1 MATAASNAQ
10 TIYEDVLAN
19 YLISM
24 ARTVENSVGY
34 ALDALLRP
42 NLERAAALSSQV
54 FLVEP
59 RVNEMEMLI
68 DDHAVRM
75 LRTGLLDDEEIRRV
89 VASQKIA
96 NDLERIGD
104 LAVNISERVISL
116 AGMNI
121 TETPRDLEPM
131 SGAVRG
137 MLGRSLGALIYR
149 NVVLAGEVL
158 ESDDVVDRYR
168 DQIFEHLLA
177 GMIREPSQVAPH
189 LQFVLA
195 TRYLERIADHAT
207 NIAEDIIFWV
217 RGLDV
222 RHGRGLAVLSEPS
235 SLPATDDSNV
245 TQNSH
250 SLHSDVTPLEIL
262 SKLDLHSTSYLGDLC
277 TPGSGPLLLPPAA
290 KQPTSRSETSICNLR

>member
-1 MATAASNAQ
+1 MATPVKSLQ

-24 ARTVENSVGY
+24 ARTVENSVEY

-42 NLERAAALSSQV
+42 SLDRAAALSSQV

-68 DDHAVRM
+68 DDHAVRL
-75 LRTGLLDDEEIRRV
+75 LRTGLLDEEEIRRV

-116 AGMNI
+116 SGMNVAEI
-121 TETPRDLEPM
+121 PQELEPM

-177 GMIREPSQVAPH
+177 GMIQEPSQAAPH
-189 LQFVLA
+189 LQFILA

-222 RHGRGLAVLSEPS
+222 RHGRARF
-235 SLPATDDSNV
+235 NV
-245 TQNSH
+245 DEMNYPQKNS
-250 SLHSDVTPLEIL
+250 
-262 SKLDLHSTSYLGDLC
+262 
-277 TPGSGPLLLPPAA
+277 
-290 KQPTSRSETSICNLR
+290 

>member
-1 MATAASNAQ
+1 MQPARKGEPMATPVGSVQ

-24 ARTVENSVGY
+24 ARTVEGSVGH
-34 ALDALLRP
+34 ALDAILTP
-42 NLERAAALSSQV
+42 NLERANALSSQV
-54 FLVEP
+54 FLIEP

-75 LRTGLLDDEEIRRV
+75 LRTGLLDDEDIRRV

-116 AGMNI
+116 AAMNV

-137 MLGRSLGALIYR
+137 MLGRSLGALIFR
-149 NVVLAGEVL
+149 NVVLAAEVL
-158 ESDDVVDRYR
+158 EADDIVDRYR

-177 GMIREPSQVAPH
+177 GMIQEPSHAAPH
-189 LQFVLA
+189 MQYVLA
-195 TRYLERIADHAT
+195 TRYMERIADHAT

-222 RHGRGLAVLSEPS
+222 RHGRARINVSEVNYPEKR
-235 SLPATDDSNV
+235 L
-245 TQNSH
+245 
-250 SLHSDVTPLEIL
+250 
-262 SKLDLHSTSYLGDLC
+262 
-277 TPGSGPLLLPPAA
+277 
-290 KQPTSRSETSICNLR
+290 

>member
-1 MATAASNAQ
+1 MATPVTKIQ

-24 ARTVENSVGY
+24 ARTVESSVGC

-42 NLERAAALSSQV
+42 DLEAAAELSSKV

-59 RVNEMEMLI
+59 RVNEMEVLI

-116 AGMNI
+116 AGMNV

-131 SGAVRG
+131 AGAVRG
-137 MLGRSLGALIYR
+137 MLGRSLGALIFR

-158 ESDDVVDRYR
+158 EDGTKMAGQKVYDGLKTGAGKVKDTFSSDR
-168 DQIFEHLLA
+168 
-177 GMIREPSQVAPH
+177 
-189 LQFVLA
+189 
-195 TRYLERIADHAT
+195 
-207 NIAEDIIFWV
+207 
-217 RGLDV
+217 
-222 RHGRGLAVLSEPS
+222 
-235 SLPATDDSNV
+235 
-245 TQNSH
+245 
-250 SLHSDVTPLEIL
+250 
-262 SKLDLHSTSYLGDLC
+262 K
-277 TPGSGPLLLPPAA
+277 
-290 KQPTSRSETSICNLR
+290 

>member
-1 MATAASNAQ
+1 MASPVSTVQS
-10 TIYEDVLAN
+10 IYEDVLAN

-24 ARTVENSVGY
+24 ARTVETSVGH
-34 ALDALLRP
+34 ALDALLCP
-42 NLERAAALSSQV
+42 NLERANALSSQV
-54 FLVEP
+54 FLIEP

-104 LAVNISERVISL
+104 LAVNISERVITL
-116 AGMNI
+116 AGMNV
-121 TETPRDLEPM
+121 TETPQDLEPM

-137 MLGRSLGALIYR
+137 MLGRSLGALIFR

-177 GMIREPSQVAPH
+177 GMIREPLQAAPH
-189 LQFVLA
+189 MQFVLA

-222 RHGRGLAVLSEPS
+222 RHGRARV
-235 SLPATDDSNV
+235 NV
-245 TQNSH
+245 AEVNY
-250 SLHSDVTPLEIL
+250 PEKRI
-262 SKLDLHSTSYLGDLC
+262 
-277 TPGSGPLLLPPAA
+277 
-290 KQPTSRSETSICNLR
+290 

>member
-1 MATAASNAQ
+1 MLAMPRNQTEGDPMATPVYQMQ
-10 TIYEDVLAN
+10 TIYQDVLAN

-24 ARTVENSVGY
+24 ARTVESSVE
-34 ALDALLRP
+34 AAIDALLRP
-42 NLERAAALSSQV
+42 NLEAANELSSKV

-59 RVNEMEMLI
+59 RVNEMEILI

-116 AGMNI
+116 AGMNVK
-121 TETPRDLEPM
+121 ETPCELAPM

-137 MLGRSLGALIYR
+137 MLGRSLGALIFR

-168 DQIFEHLLA
+168 DQIFEHLLTRMTEDPGQA
-177 GMIREPSQVAPH
+177 APQ
-189 LQFVLA
+189 LQFILA
-195 TRYLERIADHAT
+195 TRYLERIADHST

-222 RHGRGLAVLSEPS
+222 RHGRTRMVVEEANYPE
-235 SLPATDDSNV
+235 N
-245 TQNSH
+245 
-250 SLHSDVTPLEIL
+250 
-262 SKLDLHSTSYLGDLC
+262 
-277 TPGSGPLLLPPAA
+277 
-290 KQPTSRSETSICNLR
+290 

>member
-1 MATAASNAQ
+1 MATPSSNVQ

-24 ARTVENSVGY
+24 ARTVETSVGH
-34 ALDALLRP
+34 ALDALLTP
-42 NLERAAALSSQV
+42 NLERANGLSSQV

-104 LAVNISERVISL
+104 LAVNISERVITL
-116 AGMNI
+116 AGMNV

-137 MLGRSLGALIYR
+137 MLGRSLGALIFR
-149 NVVLAGEVL
+149 NVILAGEVL

-177 GMIREPSQVAPH
+177 GMIHEPSQAAPH
-189 LQFVLA
+189 MQFILA

-222 RHGRGLAVLSEPS
+222 RHGRARIGVEESNY
-235 SLPATDDSNV
+235 PAKR
-245 TQNSH
+245 
-250 SLHSDVTPLEIL
+250 I
-262 SKLDLHSTSYLGDLC
+262 
-277 TPGSGPLLLPPAA
+277 
-290 KQPTSRSETSICNLR
+290 

>member
-1 MATAASNAQ
+1 MASPVSNVQ

-24 ARTVENSVGY
+24 ARTVETSVGH
-34 ALDALLRP
+34 ALDALLTP
-42 NLERAAALSSQV
+42 NLESANGLSSRV

-89 VASQKIA
+89 VATQKIA

-116 AGMNI
+116 AGMEVN
-121 TETPRDLEPM
+121 EMPAELEPM

-137 MLGRSLGALIYR
+137 MLGRSLGALIFR

-158 ESDDVVDRYR
+158 EADDVVDRYR
-168 DQIFEHLLA
+168 DQIFEHLLSR
-177 GMIREPSQVAPH
+177 MTEEPGQAAPQ

-195 TRYLERIADHAT
+195 TRYLERIADHST

-222 RHGRGLAVLSEPS
+222 RHGRTRLVVEE
-235 SLPATDDSNV
+235 SNY
-245 TQNSH
+245 
-250 SLHSDVTPLEIL
+250 PE
-262 SKLDLHSTSYLGDLC
+262 K
-277 TPGSGPLLLPPAA
+277 
-290 KQPTSRSETSICNLR
+290 RS

>member
-1 MATAASNAQ
+1 MATPVTNTQA
-10 TIYEDVLAN
+10 IYEDVLTN

-24 ARTVENSVGY
+24 ARTVESSVVY
-34 ALDALLRP
+34 ALDALLCP
-42 NLERAAALSSQV
+42 NVERAGALSSQV

-68 DDHAVRM
+68 DDHAVRI

-96 NDLERIGD
+96 NDLERIAD

-116 AGMNI
+116 AGMNV
-121 TETPRDLEPM
+121 TVTPPELEPM

-137 MLGRSLGALIYR
+137 MLGRSLGALIFR
-149 NVVLAGEVL
+149 NVVLASEVL
-158 ESDDVVDRYR
+158 ESDDVVDCHR
-168 DQIFEHLLA
+168 DQIFEHLLTE
-177 GMIREPSQVAPH
+177 MIQEPSQAAPH
-189 LQFVLA
+189 MQFVLA

-222 RHGRGLAVLSEPS
+222 RHGRVRV
-235 SLPATDDSNV
+235 NV
-245 TQNSH
+245 EERNYPEKK
-250 SLHSDVTPLEIL
+250 V
-262 SKLDLHSTSYLGDLC
+262 
-277 TPGSGPLLLPPAA
+277 
-290 KQPTSRSETSICNLR
+290 

>member
-1 MATAASNAQ
+1 MAAPVSNIQ
-10 TIYEDVLAN
+10 TIYQDVLAN

-24 ARTVENSVGY
+24 ARTVESSVES

-42 NLERAAALSSQV
+42 NLDAAAELSSKV

-59 RVNEMEMLI
+59 RVNEMEILI

-75 LRTGLLDDEEIRRV
+75 LRTGLLEDEEIRRV

-116 AGMNI
+116 AGMNVM
-121 TETPRDLEPM
+121 ETPRDLEPM
-131 SGAVRG
+131 AGAVRG

-168 DQIFEHLLA
+168 DQIFEYLLA
-177 GMIREPSQVAPH
+177 RMNDIPGQAAPQ
-189 LQFVLA
+189 LQFLLA
-195 TRYLERIADHAT
+195 TRYLERIADHST

-222 RHGRGLAVLSEPS
+222 RHSR
-235 SLPATDDSNV
+235 TRI
-245 TQNSH
+245 
-250 SLHSDVTPLEIL
+250 PLEEVNYPEK
-262 SKLDLHSTSYLGDLC
+262 SS
-277 TPGSGPLLLPPAA
+277 
-290 KQPTSRSETSICNLR
+290 

>member
-1 MATAASNAQ
+1 MATPVADKQAIFQ
-10 TIYEDVLAN
+10 DVLAN

-24 ARTVENSVGY
+24 ARTVEGSVDV
-34 ALDALLRP
+34 ALDALLHP
-42 NLERAAALSSQV
+42 DQETANGLSSKV

-59 RVNEMEMLI
+59 RINEMEILI

-89 VASQKIA
+89 VATQKIA

-116 AGMNI
+116 SAMNV
-121 TETPRDLEPM
+121 TEMPRDLEPM

-137 MLGRSLGALIYR
+137 MLARSLGALIFR

-158 ESDDVVDRYR
+158 ESDDVVDSYR
-168 DQIFEHLLA
+168 DRIFEHLLS
-177 GMIREPSQVAPH
+177 GMTAEPSQVAPH
-189 LQFVLA
+189 MQFVLA
-195 TRYLERIADHAT
+195 TRYLERIADHST

-222 RHGRGLAVLSEPS
+222 RHGHARLTVEEANY
-235 SLPATDDSNV
+235 PA
-245 TQNSH
+245 
-250 SLHSDVTPLEIL
+250 
-262 SKLDLHSTSYLGDLC
+262 KK
-277 TPGSGPLLLPPAA
+277 A
-290 KQPTSRSETSICNLR
+290 

>member
-1 MATAASNAQ
+1 MASPASNIQ
-10 TIYEDVLAN
+10 TIYQDVLAN

-24 ARTVENSVGY
+24 ARTVESSVES

-42 NLERAAALSSQV
+42 NVEAATELSSKV

-59 RVNEMEMLI
+59 RVNEMEILI

-116 AGMNI
+116 AGMNV

-131 SGAVRG
+131 AGAVRG

-177 GMIREPSQVAPH
+177 RMNEVPGIAAPQ
-189 LQFVLA
+189 LQYLLA
-195 TRYLERIADHAT
+195 TRYLERIADHST

-222 RHGRGLAVLSEPS
+222 RHSRTRMSVEESNF
-235 SLPATDDSNV
+235 PA
-245 TQNSH
+245 
-250 SLHSDVTPLEIL
+250 
-262 SKLDLHSTSYLGDLC
+262 K
-277 TPGSGPLLLPPAA
+277 
-290 KQPTSRSETSICNLR
+290 

>member
-1 MATAASNAQ
+1 MATPASNVQ

-24 ARTVENSVGY
+24 ARTVEGSVGF

-116 AGMNI
+116 AGLDVTQI
-121 TETPRDLEPM
+121 PHQLEPM

-137 MLGRSLGALIYR
+137 MLGRSLGALIFR

-177 GMIREPSQVAPH
+177 GIIREPSHAASH
-189 LQFVLA
+189 MQFVLA
-195 TRYLERIADHAT
+195 SRYLERIADHST

-222 RHGRGLAVLSEPS
+222 RH
-235 SLPATDDSNV
+235 
-245 TQNSH
+245 
-250 SLHSDVTPLEIL
+250 
-262 SKLDLHSTSYLGDLC
+262 
-277 TPGSGPLLLPPAA
+277 
-290 KQPTSRSETSICNLR
+290 SRTRMVVEEANYPEKRS

>member
-1 MATAASNAQ
+1 MATPAAKIQ
-10 TIYEDVLAN
+10 TVYQDVLAN

-24 ARTVENSVGY
+24 ARTVENSVEI
-34 ALDALLRP
+34 ALNALLRP
-42 NLERAAALSSQV
+42 NQEAAADLASKV

-59 RVNEMEMLI
+59 RINEMEILI

-89 VASQKIA
+89 VATQKIA

-116 AGMNI
+116 AGMNV
-121 TETPRDLEPM
+121 TETPNDLEPM
-131 SGAVRG
+131 AGAVRA
-137 MLGRSLGALIYR
+137 MLGRSLGALIFR
-149 NVVLAGEVL
+149 NVVLAAEVL

-177 GMIREPSQVAPH
+177 RMTEDPRQAAPQ

-195 TRYLERIADHAT
+195 TRYLERIADHST

-222 RHGRGLAVLSEPS
+222 RHG
-235 SLPATDDSNV
+235 
-245 TQNSH
+245 H
-250 SLHSDVTPLEIL
+250 SRVVAEEVNYPQ
-262 SKLDLHSTSYLGDLC
+262 K
-277 TPGSGPLLLPPAA
+277 
-290 KQPTSRSETSICNLR
+290 RS

>member
-1 MATAASNAQ
+1 MATPVSTTE
-10 TIYEDVLAN
+10 TIYQDVLAN

-24 ARTVENSVGY
+24 ARTVENSVEC
-34 ALDALLRP
+34 ALNALLRP
-42 NLERAAALSSQV
+42 NLEAAQALSSKV

-59 RVNEMEMLI
+59 RVNEMEILI

-116 AGMNI
+116 AGMDVKQ
-121 TETPRDLEPM
+121 TPRDLEAM

-137 MLGRSLGALIYR
+137 MLGRSLGALIFR

-158 ESDDVVDRYR
+158 EADDVVDQYR
-168 DQIFEHLLA
+168 DQIFEHLLSSMTA
-177 GMIREPSQVAPH
+177 EPSQVAPQM
-189 LQFVLA
+189 QFVLA
-195 TRYLERIADHAT
+195 TRYMERIADHST

-222 RHGRGLAVLSEPS
+222 RHGRTRIA
-235 SLPATDDSNV
+235 
-245 TQNSH
+245 
-250 SLHSDVTPLEIL
+250 LEEMN
-262 SKLDLHSTSYLGDLC
+262 Y
-277 TPGSGPLLLPPAA
+277 PE
-290 KQPTSRSETSICNLR
+290 R